1 MASSYLSTKNYR
13 EQGKLVSLA
22 DRFVNGGKD
31 MLLSKSWTPLVVIAR
46 TTIISMMERIERGQL
61 RVITKEDGI
70 FTFGTPAI
78 FNDEHPN
85 PNKQQEP
92 NPARDEIRAEIT
104 VLNDAFWVRML
115 LLADLGFSEAYM
127 NGDIEVD
134 DLDALF
140 KVSSNPH
147 LSHFCFS
154 IANCNLIENPQLFII
169 NRSSLNEL
177 STGFAGKIFSTFNA
191 IVNSRFANSLSN
203 AISNISAHYDISN
216 RMFESFLSA
225 DMTYSCAIWGPKE
238 GGVEGDLIHVGDRE
252 FPPRD
257 DVDELEVAQMRK
269 LRTVIARARIS
280 KGDRVLEIG
289 SGWGSFAIEAV
300 RTTGCTVDTLT
311 LSIEQ
316 KQLAEARIA
325 RAGLSE
331 MITVHLLDYRALP
344 ESFDNAFDR
353 VVSIEMIEAVGRE
366 FLPTYFEVVNRV
378 LREDRGLAVVQ
389 VITMPEARFEDYG
402 KSVDFIQK
410 HIFPGGFLPSVT
422 CLVDSLLQGTK
433 GKLVVEQIENIG
445 PHYARTLREWR
456 RRFEATFEDE
466 IVPALHEAYPEL
478 KSRKGIDTFK
488 RKWIY
493 YFVYCETGFS
503 MRALG
508 DHILTFTREVSLF
521 ARSATRFSPPI

>member
-13 EQGKLVSLA
+13 EQGKLVSFA
-22 DRFVNGGKD
+22 DRLVNGGKD
-31 MLLSKSWTPLVVIAR
+31 MLLSKSWTPLVVVAR
-46 TTIISMMERIERGQL
+46 TAIVSMMEHIERGQL

-70 FTFGTPAI
+70 FTFGTPVI
-78 FNDEHPN
+78 YNDEHPN

-92 NPARDEIRAEIT
+92 NPARDEIRAEIK

-115 LLADLGFSEAYM
+115 LLADLGISEAYM

-134 DLDALF
+134 DLNALF
-140 KVSSNPH
+140 K
-147 LSHFCFS
+147 
-154 IANCNLIENPQLFII
+154 LFII

-203 AISNISAHYDISN
+203 AISNVSAHYDISN

-238 GGVEGDLIHVGDRE
+238 GGVEGDLVRVGDRE
-252 FPPRD
+252 YPPRD

-325 RAGLSE
+325 RAGLSK

-344 ESFDNAFDR
+344 SSFDNAFDR

-410 HIFPGGFLPSVT
+410 HIFLGGFLPSVT

-456 RRFEATFEDE
+456 RRFEATFEEE

-508 DHILTFTREVSLF
+508 DHILTFTREGNLSI
-521 ARSATRFSPPI
+521 P